1 MPVSSN
7 VRLGCALDFFFQSV
21 DFFFS
26 FKQNLTWTPILYKM
40 SRSGAG
46 GSCTGESVMELGPPP
61 TWSPPGLGVPGLSGS
76 SDNTLKIMGLDN
88 LSLAEQL

>member
-7 VRLGCALDFFFQSV
+7 VKLGHALDFFFNQW

-26 FKQNLTWTPILYKM
+26 FKQNPTWTPILYKM